1 MAKISTHVLLV
12 EGFAD
17 RDFFEQVCKLLDLNP
32 LVQVATS
39 KDFKGIRNTKEDVFK
54 LLPNLLKQIEAG
66 EIERLAVVVDAD
78 KLEHGSGYEKT
89 INRVNEIAAKHDFT
103 FAENPT
109 NGLCF
114 KHNGG
119 LADFGL
125 WVMPNNQNEGMLE
138 NFIKECIKSDEQ
150 PLFNH
155 AVQAVQDVLEPKKF
169 KPHHCSKAEV
179 ATWLAWQK
187 LPGHGLHYAVSDNLL
202 DTNSA
207 LFQEME
213 QWLKKIFI

>member
-12 EGFAD
+12 EGYAD
-17 RDFFEQVCKLLDLNP
+17 RDFFEQVCKLFNLNP

-39 KDFKGIRNTKEDVFK
+39 KDFQGIRNTKEDVFK

-78 KLEHGSGYEKT
+78 KSEHGSGYEKT
-89 INRVNEIAAKHDFT
+89 INKVSEIAAKHDFT
-103 FAENPT
+103 LAVNQV
-109 NGLCF
+109 NGLNF
-114 KHNGG
+114 NHDGG

-125 WVMPNNQNEGMLE
+125 WIMPNNQDEGMLE
-138 NFIKECIKSDEQ
+138 NFIKQCVKADEQ

-155 AVQAVQDVLEPKKF
+155 AVQAIQNIPEPKKF
-169 KPHHCSKAEV
+169 KQHHDTKAEI

-187 LPGHGLHYAVSDNLL
+187 LLGHGLHYAVSDDLL
-202 DTNSA
+202 DTNNA
-207 LFQEME
+207 LFLGLE